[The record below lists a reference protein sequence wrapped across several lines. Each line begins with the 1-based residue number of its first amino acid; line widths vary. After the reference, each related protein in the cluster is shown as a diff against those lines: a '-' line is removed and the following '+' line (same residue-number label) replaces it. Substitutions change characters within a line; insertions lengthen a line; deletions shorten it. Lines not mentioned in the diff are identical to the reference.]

1 MKFDRESFYFLTH
14 EAMKDEQIFKKKKK
28 REKMQNIYGMC
39 PLP

>member
-14 EAMKDEQIFKKKKK
+14 VAMKDEQIFKKKKG
-28 REKMQNIYGMC
+28 EKIQKIYGMC

>member
-14 EAMKDEQIFKKKKK
+14 VAMKDEQIFKKKKG
-28 REKMQNIYGMC
+28 EKIQTIYGMC